1 MNESH
6 DITKVSRSACL
17 KYCGVLAI
25 LMVGTQAHA
34 QAAAS
39 RVLHTDG
46 TKIVDADGDA
56 DGDELFLN
64 GINLGTWL
72 LWEGY
77 LMMGDFEYRTHTQFL
92 DSLSRVFDS
101 VEKAAELERQWRL
114 DYVDE
119 RAIAD
124 LKGLGFNAVRVPF
137 HFNLFWSDDQLK
149 DDGGEYLDRFI
160 QWCRAEGLS
169 VLLSMHAAPGYQNL
183 GDHADNVNANA
194 KQSRDSVKFWDGQ
207 NVQSAARVWRHI
219 ASHYQNEPVVCGYD
233 LDQLR
238 REGPANPSRLTSS
251 EISSANAIDRLPW
264 PSRGSLTN
272 GLAMLQ
278 VRRAKKRIRRFL
290 PEAEEAPPATK
301 RSIFDLTSL

>member
-1 MNESH
+1 
-6 DITKVSRSACL
+6 
-17 KYCGVLAI
+17 
-25 LMVGTQAHA
+25 
-34 QAAAS
+34 
-39 RVLHTDG
+39 
-46 TKIVDADGDA
+46 
-56 DGDELFLN
+56 
-64 GINLGTWL
+64 
-72 LWEGY
+72 
-77 LMMGDFEYRTHTQFL
+77 MMGDFEYRTHTQFL

-194 KQSRDSVKFWDGQ
+194 KQ
-207 NVQSAARVWRHI
+207 
-219 ASHYQNEPVVCGYD
+219 P
-233 LDQLR
+233 
-238 REGPANPSRLTSS
+238 
-251 EISSANAIDRLPW
+251 
-264 PSRGSLTN
+264 
-272 GLAMLQ
+272 
-278 VRRAKKRIRRFL
+278 
-290 PEAEEAPPATK
+290 
-301 RSIFDLTSL
+301 